1 MVNLAAEN
9 GFPPQYKQDSEKKK
23 RKKMVATVVNSY

>member
-9 GFPPQYKQDSEKKK
+9 RFPPQYNQDSKKKK